1 VSARISVA
9 IATRDR
15 PQALA
20 RCLESLRTGRVLPSE
35 VVVADQSA
43 RPDTRAVVEAA
54 DRPYL
59 PVHWVAGGA
68 DGLAGGQ
75 NAAFA
80 RAGQPVVAVLDDDCV
95 ADPGWIETLEHA
107 FAAHSDMALV
117 GGRVLPLGAS
127 GDRAFAVA
135 SRTSPT
141 RQEFSR
147 PAAPWNVGSGNNF
160 ALRREWFERVGGC
173 DERLG
178 PGTPGQGGL
187 DMDLFYRVLREGGR
201 ALYEPGAVVHHE
213 PVTLAGRLERRRPY
227 GYGMGAAC
235 GLRLREGDRHALL
248 LLAGWVGLRLRV
260 LAAALLS
267 ARWGAL
273 REEALVLSGT
283 GAGLAHGLR
292 EDPIRA

>member
-1 VSARISVA
+1 MSARISVA

-15 PQALA
+15 PQTLA

-117 GGRVLPLGAS
+117 GGGSCRWAHPATAPLPSRRARARR
-127 GDRAFAVA
+127 DR
-135 SRTSPT
+135 SS
-141 RQEFSR
+141 
-147 PAAPWNVGSGNNF
+147 
-160 ALRREWFERVGGC
+160 
-173 DERLG
+173 
-178 PGTPGQGGL
+178 
-187 DMDLFYRVLREGGR
+187 
-201 ALYEPGAVVHHE
+201 
-213 PVTLAGRLERRRPY
+213 AGRRRP
-227 GYGMGAAC
+227 GT
-235 GLRLREGDRHALL
+235 
-248 LLAGWVGLRLRV
+248 W
-260 LAAALLS
+260 AAATTSRFAASGSS
-267 ARWGAL
+267 AS
-273 REEALVLSGT
+273 EAATS
-283 GAGLAHGLR
+283 A
-292 EDPIRA
+292 